1 MTDPE
6 AESKKR
12 PLLENRPAVTKRAP
26 KRWGG
31 CLIGAITYF
40 VLGGLFTWVIQA
52 SYGIGGANPGQGSG
66 WLLLSVAFSQ
76 FYVLTL
82 PIAVGI
88 VLIAFILRA
97 LAFLMSLLYSKLK

>member
-26 KRWGG
+26 KRRRG
-31 CLIGAITYF
+31 CLVGAITYF
-40 VLGGLFTWVIQA
+40 VLGGLFTWFIFTN
-52 SYGIGGANPGQGSG
+52 YGTGGSNPGKGSD
-66 WLLLSVAFSQ
+66 WVLLSMAFSW
-76 FYVLTL
+76 FYALTL

>member
-31 CLIGAITYF
+31 CLLFAITYF
-40 VLGGLFTWVIQA
+40 VLGGLFTWFII
-52 SYGIGGANPGQGSG
+52 SIYDSWLKGGG
-66 WLLLSVAFSQ
+66 WLEWAMAFPL
-76 FYVLTL
+76 FYGLTW
-82 PIAVGI
+82 PIAVVG
-88 VLIAFILRA
+88 LLMAFILYV
-97 LAFLMSLLYSKLK
+97 FD